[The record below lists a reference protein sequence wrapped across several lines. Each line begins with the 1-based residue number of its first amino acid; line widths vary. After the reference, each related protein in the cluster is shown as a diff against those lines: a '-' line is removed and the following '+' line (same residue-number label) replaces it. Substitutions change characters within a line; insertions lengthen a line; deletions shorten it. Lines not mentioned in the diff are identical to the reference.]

1 MKYFKNYR
9 GEDLTN
15 YVINSIDVSSIL
27 IDEEFLDYILEPENH
42 YAFVWLVDGLKDD
55 SKLSNAF
62 LTTKFLDR
70 ILLDERAR
78 DKYNAIISY
87 NPSILEKASD
97 KVIEFLVNTKDLYF
111 IYTRLNLIVANKM
124 LDYIIHNDN
133 DKVSVL
139 SALSSSVQIGLFN
152 PTNMEKILNLKSLQ
166 DCYLK
171 FCPEVIIKLF
181 EQKKYRDLIL
191 NLSKEKLNNL
201 SIKFQNYEMPN
212 WVQNNKELVKL
223 IANIENP
230 SYYRSIIR
238 NFTPNNYNLVLNL
251 EKERNCYVDNLIASL
266 NSEGIFKEYI
276 DLRNY
281 IEKNGIDRK
290 IYNCLP
296 EELHI
301 CDLNDS
307 KLRQI
312 TIKRLFENIC
322 DLFFKDYPKNVLLN
336 IKQVINFI
344 NESRES
350 VIPVERENIY
360 RLILYFNTLSLSD
373 IKALYKSL
381 SSFDDIS
388 SLLYD
393 DVRNCKNKSY
403 EIFNNEF
410 LKIKESDKLL
420 SKELSEEVGC
430 NVYKLDGEDFVA
442 CVHVGHVSKDFP
454 RKTMSLSVIGTECI
468 GTFYKDDIIVG
479 FEYLDPNKIMHM
491 YSADSYTSNQYG
503 SSRVNEI
510 YTPKSLLKSTNYFNE
525 VLYSEMD
532 NKVLFPNY
540 VVCKD
545 EIDDNSINYAKDN
558 NLPIVLINT
567 KKYSI
572 NNASDKEEKYQ
583 SYASESLEEDYFGKK
598 I

>member
-1 MKYFKNYR
+1 M
-9 GEDLTN
+9 
-15 YVINSIDVSSIL
+15 
-27 IDEEFLDYILEPENH
+27 
-42 YAFVWLVDGLKDD
+42 
-55 SKLSNAF
+55 
-62 LTTKFLDR
+62 
-70 ILLDERAR
+70 
-78 DKYNAIISY
+78 
-87 NPSILEKASD
+87 
-97 KVIEFLVNTKDLYF
+97 
-111 IYTRLNLIVANKM
+111 
-124 LDYIIHNDN
+124 
-133 DKVSVL
+133 
-139 SALSSSVQIGLFN
+139 
-152 PTNMEKILNLKSLQ
+152 
-166 DCYLK
+166 
-171 FCPEVIIKLF
+171 
-181 EQKKYRDLIL
+181 
-191 NLSKEKLNNL
+191 
-201 SIKFQNYEMPN
+201 
-212 WVQNNKELVKL
+212 
-223 IANIENP
+223 
-230 SYYRSIIR
+230 
-238 NFTPNNYNLVLNL
+238 
-251 EKERNCYVDNLIASL
+251 
-266 NSEGIFKEYI
+266 
-276 DLRNY
+276 
-281 IEKNGIDRK
+281 
-290 IYNCLP
+290 
-296 EELHI
+296 
-301 CDLNDS
+301 NDS

-344 NESRES
+344 SESCES
-350 VIPVERENIY
+350 VIPIERENIY

-393 DVRNCKNKSY
+393 DIRNCKNKSY

-420 SKELSEEVGC
+420 NKELSEEVGC

-442 CVHVGHVSKDFP
+442 CVHVGHVSKNFP

-545 EIDDNSINYAKDN
+545 GIDDNSINYAKDN